1 MAVYATAFD
10 GHGKRTSVK
19 HFLPPVHQVD
29 MDVPVEVELSDA
41 APVTVLAR
49 VRQGDHA
56 AFTELVVAHDADM
69 VRLCLV
75 ICRDPDLA
83 RDATQNAWH
92 RLWSR
97 PPTLRD
103 EAKLRSWL
111 LSVAANEARQ
121 QARRRRTGVVRE
133 LRAHETPAS
142 TDPAV
147 EISRLD
153 LDDALARLDPAEREL
168 LGLRY
173 ALGMNSNEIAAHLS
187 LSPEGVRSRLHRL
200 LTRMRKD
207 LDHG

>member
-1 MAVYATAFD
+1 
-10 GHGKRTSVK
+10 
-19 HFLPPVHQVD
+19 
-29 MDVPVEVELSDA
+29 MDVPVEVERSDA
-41 APVTVLAR
+41 VPETVLAR

-103 EAKLRSWL
+103 ESKLRSWL

-121 QARRRRTGVVRE
+121 QLRRHRVGAVRE
-133 LRAHETPAS
+133 LRTQEGRIS
-142 TDPAV
+142 TDPAGD
-147 EISRLD
+147 SDLLD
-153 LDDALARLDPAEREL
+153 LGGALARLDPAEREL

-173 ALGMNSNEIAAHLS
+173 ALGMNSNEVAAHLG

>member
-1 MAVYATAFD
+1 
-10 GHGKRTSVK
+10 
-19 HFLPPVHQVD
+19 
-29 MDVPVEVELSDA
+29 MDVPVEVERSDA
-41 APVTVLAR
+41 VPVTVLAR

-56 AFTELVVAHDADM
+56 AFTELVVAYDADM
-69 VRLCLV
+69 VRLCMV

-83 RDATQNAWH
+83 RDATQDAWH

-103 EAKLRSWL
+103 GAKLRSWL

-121 QARRRRTGVVRE
+121 QLRRHRVGAVRE
-133 LRAHETPAS
+133 LRALQDQGT
-142 TDPAV
+142 TDPAGDI
-147 EISRLD
+147 ERLD

-173 ALGMNSNEIAAHLS
+173 ALSMTSGEIGAHLR
-187 LSPEGVRSRLHRL
+187 LSPEGVRSRLQRL

>member
-1 MAVYATAFD
+1 M
-10 GHGKRTSVK
+10 
-19 HFLPPVHQVD
+19 
-29 MDVPVEVELSDA
+29 
-41 APVTVLAR
+41 LAR

-69 VRLCLV
+69 ARLCLV

-103 EAKLRSWL
+103 EAKLGSWL
-111 LSVAANEARQ
+111 LGVAANEARQ
-121 QARRRRTGVVRE
+121 QARRKRVGVVRE
-133 LRAHETPAS
+133 LRAQGSQAS
-142 TDPAV
+142 RDPAGD
-147 EISRLD
+147 IDRLD
-153 LDDALARLDPAEREL
+153 LDDSLARLDPGDREL

-173 ALGMNSNEIAAHLS
+173 ALGMTSGEIGAHLR

-207 LDHG
+207 LAHG

>member
-1 MAVYATAFD
+1 
-10 GHGKRTSVK
+10 
-19 HFLPPVHQVD
+19 
-29 MDVPVEVELSDA
+29 MDVPVEVERSDA
-41 APVTVLAR
+41 GPGSLLAR

-83 RDATQNAWH
+83 RDATQDAWH

-121 QARRRRTGVVRE
+121 QLRRRRTGTVRE
-133 LRAHETPAS
+133 LRMHSAQVGI
-142 TDPAV
+142 DPSVDIA
-147 EISRLD
+147 RLD
-153 LDDALARLDPAEREL
+153 LDAALARLDPGEREL

-173 ALGMNSNEIAAHLS
+173 VLGMNSSEIGAHLR
-187 LSPEGVRSRLHRL
+187 LSPEGVRSRLQRL